1 MVFGVCCAVYAII
14 WIEDKEDMSLSPWD
28 LSGSISF
35 DFSLYRP
42 RRPSYVFATQTAR
55 QRNESYRHA
64 TKHPSATDQGE
75 LDTGSRKK
83 RKESYRA
90 ATGQRPDDIEDLEDP
105 DPELSRTGNHVA
117 IPDVVDSC
125 PQPEPEV
132 DAAGSGAATR
142 GDSSAGVSRRA
153 YTKNLLVM
161 SVSFVL
167 VLTAFRAL
175 QNVQSSLNAAD
186 RLGVIAMTSLHCAMF
201 VTSPFAPVVVAR
213 LGSKWTAVVGMT
225 SYLFWMGANCC
236 PHFYTLVPTSVGV
249 GIGQSLAWSAQVA
262 YMRHLVADYE
272 RASGSGSEAGSR
284 TLYLF
289 NAVFLT
295 CFQTSHVWGNLV
307 SSLVLANEP
316 KGRRDPNDVIDEEF
330 VDPGA
335 KCGIYDECHETIPY
349 TWNFTE
355 SSTGERNGIFRHS
368 ETLAKISY

>member
-1 MVFGVCCAVYAII
+1 
-14 WIEDKEDMSLSPWD
+14 MSLSPWD

-64 TKHPSATDQGE
+64 TKHPSAADPGE
-75 LDTGSRKK
+75 LDAAGAGASKK

-105 DPELSRTGNHVA
+105 DVPEPSQTGNHAV
-117 IPDVVDSC
+117 PDVVDGC
-125 PQPEPEV
+125 PQPRPEV
-132 DAAGSGAATR
+132 DDAA
-142 GDSSAGVSRRA
+142 DSAVSRRG

-201 VTSPFAPVVVAR
+201 VTSPFAPAVVAR

-249 GIGQSLAWSAQVA
+249 GVGQSLAWSAQVA

-272 RASGSGSEAGSR
+272 RASGSGSEAGHR

-316 KGRRDPNDVIDEEF
+316 KGRRDPMDVIDEEF

-355 SSTGERNGIFRHS
+355 SSTGERNDYNLRHY
-368 ETLAKISY
+368 EIHL